1 MHVPEPQ
8 GGLGNRATRTDD
20 RVLQAAVELLADE
33 GYSALA
39 FTRISERAGLSRRPV
54 HDRYESRS
62 DLALDIWKRKAGAAL
77 LASLEGLYETFEGK
91 GANREHFAAAMQEFF
106 TPSEELRCALE
117 ILVVS
122 QFDLRLSTAIAESA
136 ARDFEP
142 LIHTGPA
149 DSELRRATSRAYVTA
164 YAFGLILTSR
174 LPSSEPIDIGY
185 EAGRLFDSLM
195 IEIGRAHV

>member
-122 QFDLRLSTAIAESA
+122 QFDLRLSTAIAE
-136 ARDFEP
+136 
-142 LIHTGPA
+142 
-149 DSELRRATSRAYVTA
+149 
-164 YAFGLILTSR
+164 
-174 LPSSEPIDIGY
+174 
-185 EAGRLFDSLM
+185 
-195 IEIGRAHV
+195 IGRAHV